1 MASNTFE
8 DIEIDPKIFKRIALR
23 VFQAELDNSKTKKL
37 RATEM
42 YEKIRKIIEI
52 EVNKNDD

>member
-8 DIEIDPKIFKRIALR
+8 DIKIDPKIFKRIAVR
-23 VFQAELDNSKTKKL
+23 VYQAELDNSKTKKS

-42 YEKIRKIIEI
+42 SEKIRKIIEI

>member
-8 DIEIDPKIFKRIALR
+8 DIEIDQKIFKRIAVR
-23 VFQAELDNSKTKKL
+23 VFQVELDNSKTKKL

-42 YEKIRKIIEI
+42 FEKIRKIIEI